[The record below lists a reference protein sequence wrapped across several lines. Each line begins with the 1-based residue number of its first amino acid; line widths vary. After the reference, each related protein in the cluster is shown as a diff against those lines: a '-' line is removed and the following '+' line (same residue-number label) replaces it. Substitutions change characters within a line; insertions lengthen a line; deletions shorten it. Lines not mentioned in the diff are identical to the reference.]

1 MIFNTCIFW
10 KFNIADTNLVFVIIK
25 FCSRINMQQLKKC
38 EIKVKYSAIF
48 LAIFFFAFCALVSD
62 TKHIFQRSNSPIC
75 PPLAVCG
82 NVFEFDRMMDD
93 GSVEPERRHITNC
106 FCNNSRVCPF
116 NRENMIYQS
125 RTQQSVYPMA
135 SFNWWLYLIST
146 YCIRNC
152 TYLNLW
158 KTISEHISPLMLKH
172 WRVCMNFTCL
182 YYVFGFVSVALI
194 GALMI
199 HFFVRS
205 DAWFIALYL
214 FYVVHLTILTPW
226 DLLWV

>member
-1 MIFNTCIFW
+1 MRSVLFLLQISWFVKMISSTCVFE
-10 KFNIADTNLVFVIIK
+10 NLILQTLTLFSLLIIK
-25 FCSRINMQQLKKC
+25 FCSGININITFLTNC
-38 EIKVKYSAIF
+38 DIKSKNLCNFNGNNLLDKVSF
-48 LAIFFFAFCALVSD
+48 LHSVDRYLYY
-62 TKHIFQRSNSPIC
+62 KLFQRSNSPIC

-125 RTQQSVYPMA
+125 RTQQSVYSMA

-158 KTISEHISPLMLKH
+158 KTIGEHFSSLIDKTLTS
-172 WRVCMNFTCL
+172 VMNL
-182 YYVFGFVSVALI
+182 YACIMYLALFVW
-194 GALMI
+194 
-199 HFFVRS
+199 HE
-205 DAWFIALYL
+205 
-214 FYVVHLTILTPW
+214 
-226 DLLWV
+226 

>member
-1 MIFNTCIFW
+1 MCNFNGNNFLNKISLLHSVDRYLYYKHTC
-10 KFNIADTNLVFVIIK
+10 L
-25 FCSRINMQQLKKC
+25 
-38 EIKVKYSAIF
+38 
-48 LAIFFFAFCALVSD
+48 
-62 TKHIFQRSNSPIC
+62 FQRSNSPIC

-125 RTQQSVYPMA
+125 RTQQSVYLMA

-158 KTISEHISPLMLKH
+158 KTIGEHFSSLMIKH
-172 WRVCMNFTCL
+172 WRV
-182 YYVFGFVSVALI
+182 
-194 GALMI
+194 
-199 HFFVRS
+199 
-205 DAWFIALYL
+205 
-214 FYVVHLTILTPW
+214 
-226 DLLWV
+226 LWIYMHV

>member
-1 MIFNTCIFW
+1 MWFEKCIGFNSNILICENDIQHCW
-10 KFNIADTNLVFVIIK
+10 KFNIADTKLVFVIIK

-199 HFFVRS
+199 HFFS
-205 DAWFIALYL
+205 MLY
-214 FYVVHLTILTPW
+214 T
-226 DLLWV
+226 